1 MSVWECGGM
10 GEFTHTPTLLYP
22 HTPNVLP
29 RVYLLEGDQKDAAK
43 DDDIEQD
50 EHRNDEPVTIGHC
63 GLLSFGSLSMVTS
76 PE

>member
-1 MSVWECGGM
+1 MDVWMYGRVGVW
-10 GEFTHTPTLLYP
+10 GYGRVHSYP
-22 HTPNVLP
+22 HTPIVLP
-29 RVYLLEGDQKDAAK
+29 RVYLLEGDQKHAAK

-63 GLLSFGSLSMVTS
+63 GLLSFGSLSRVTS